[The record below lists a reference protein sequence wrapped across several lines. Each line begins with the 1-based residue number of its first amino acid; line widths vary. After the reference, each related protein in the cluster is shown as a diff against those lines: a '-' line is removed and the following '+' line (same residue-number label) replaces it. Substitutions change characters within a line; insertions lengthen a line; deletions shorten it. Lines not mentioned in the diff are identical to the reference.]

1 VIHNSQPSAW
11 HSTVDAIA
19 GVFFGYRL
27 QLRFFDAR
35 GTAFQGLFTDI
46 MQRAYGEEFW
56 ATGTHGNVGDMKCDG
71 YLKLERRVFGLYA
84 PNDFSRRLD
93 KAKQKVSD
101 DHAGAIKHWKAHMST
116 WTLVHNGRD
125 GLPAPMQKHL
135 LDLEATQSDVP
146 ISQWGIP
153 EIRAVAQRLTSSQL
167 AELFGSAPT
176 KRDFANAATQEDV
189 RLVISDMAAV
199 LEHEA
204 GETAPESSIDLR
216 QVPPGKL
223 EYNRLSRAVRQ
234 WYSVG
239 RPHAVKVQRFFERHP
254 DAALADRI
262 VRAFRRRYEELTA
275 DQANSPDEVFTALEE
290 YAGGQHSDPRVKLA
304 ALAVVAYLFEACH
317 IFERPPEP
325 EASSHAATDKNP
337 VPGEI
342 SGRPRGSGSE
352 AAK

>member
-1 VIHNSQPSAW
+1 VIQNPQPSTW

-27 QLRFFDAR
+27 HLRFFDAR
-35 GTAFQGLFTDI
+35 GTAFQQLFTDI
-46 MQRAYGEEFW
+46 MQRAFGEDFW
-56 ATGTHGNVGDMKCDG
+56 ATGTYGNVGDMKCDG
-71 YLKLERRVFGLYA
+71 YLKPERRVFGLYA

-93 KAKQKVSD
+93 KAKRKVSD
-101 DHAGAIKHWKAHMST
+101 DHAGAIRHWKAHMST
-116 WTLVHNGRD
+116 WTLVHNGRE

-135 LDLEATQSDVP
+135 LDLEATQTDVP
-146 ISQWGIP
+146 ISQWGLP
-153 EIRAVAQRLTSSQL
+153 EIQGVAQRLTSPQL

-176 KRDFANAATQEDV
+176 KRDFAHAATQEDV

-199 LEHEA
+199 LEHESSQ
-204 GETAPESSIDLR
+204 TPPESSIDLR

-262 VRAFRRRYEELTA
+262 VRAFRRRYEQLRAEP
-275 DQANSPDEVFTALEE
+275 ANSPDEVFTALEE

-317 IFERPPEP
+317 IFERPPDSESP
-325 EASSHAATDKNP
+325 SHAATDKNP
-337 VPGEI
+337 VPSEV
-342 SGRPRGSGSE
+342 STRPWGGGPE
-352 AAK
+352 VAE